1 MEIITYG
8 DADKGFIKELVKP
21 HEKTLFELM
30 KLLKG
35 FDEEVNNVTNDA
47 HVEITLNL
55 GDGKTGVYNYVYY
68 AKANLDSVE
77 IIASEFTDWEEQE
90 GVERTIKLGEILF

>member
-8 DADKGFIKELVKP
+8 DTDKKFIKELVKP
-21 HEKTLFELM
+21 HKKTLIELM

-35 FDEEVNNVTNDA
+35 FDEELNNITNDA
-47 HVEITLNL
+47 RIEITLNL
-55 GDGKTGVYNYVYY
+55 GDVRTSVYNYAYY
-68 AKANLDSVE
+68 AKVNLYGVE

-90 GVERTIKLGEILF
+90 GVERTIKLGEVVN